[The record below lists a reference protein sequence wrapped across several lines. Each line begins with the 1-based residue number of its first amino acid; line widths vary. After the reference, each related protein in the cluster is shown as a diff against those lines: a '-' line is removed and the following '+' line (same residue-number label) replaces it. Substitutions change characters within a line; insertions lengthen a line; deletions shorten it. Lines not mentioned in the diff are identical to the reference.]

1 MKKNLIIVPT
11 YNEKL
16 NIKKLI
22 NNIFKYQNN
31 FDLLFV
37 DDNSPDGTAK
47 IIKRFQSNNKNIFL
61 ILRKKKIR
69 YWICTQNC
77 IKMGI

>member
-16 NIKKLI
+16 NIKNLI

-61 ILRKKKIR
+61 ILRKKNQVLDLHTKLH
-69 YWICTQNC
+69 
-77 IKMGI
+77 